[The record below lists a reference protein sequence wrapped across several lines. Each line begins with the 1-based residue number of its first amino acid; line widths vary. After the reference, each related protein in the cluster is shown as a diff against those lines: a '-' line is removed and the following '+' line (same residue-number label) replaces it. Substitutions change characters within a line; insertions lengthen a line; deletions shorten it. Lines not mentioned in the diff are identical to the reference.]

1 MDDAVKRL
9 MPERVQL
16 GQYMASTVVNAIG
29 QWRDP
34 DVKNPQGLRTVMG
47 YLLPTWQR
55 PLVWTTDQKV
65 KLIESLW
72 RGINIGTYTFNRTRW
87 EGMYDNLLIDGQ
99 QRLWAIQ
106 CYLEDQFPVFGYRWS
121 EVTLV
126 DQRFFETGAH
136 FHCYITES
144 EDEAYLK
151 SYYNMMNFG
160 GTAHRESERA

>member
-1 MDDAVKRL
+1 M
-9 MPERVQL
+9 
-16 GQYMASTVVNAIG
+16 
-29 QWRDP
+29 
-34 DVKNPQGLRTVMG
+34 
-47 YLLPTWQR
+47 
-55 PLVWTTDQKV
+55 
-65 KLIESLW
+65 
-72 RGINIGTYTFNRTRW
+72 
-87 EGMYDNLLIDGQ
+87 
-99 QRLWAIQ
+99 
-106 CYLEDQFPVFGYRWS
+106 FGYRWS

>member
-1 MDDAVKRL
+1 MDGAVKRL

-29 QWRDP
+29 QWRDR
-34 DVKNPQGLRTVMG
+34 DVKNPLGLRTVMG

-55 PLVWTTDQKV
+55 PLVWTREQKV

-121 EVTLV
+121 EVTRV

-136 FHCYITES
+136 FHCYITNS
-144 EDEAYLK
+144 EDEEYLK
-151 SYYNMMNFG
+151 SYYNMTNFG
-160 GTAHRESERA
+160 GTAHQESERA

>member
-87 EGMYDNLLIDGQ
+87 EGM
-99 QRLWAIQ
+99 
-106 CYLEDQFPVFGYRWS
+106 
-121 EVTLV
+121 
-126 DQRFFETGAH
+126 
-136 FHCYITES
+136 
-144 EDEAYLK
+144 
-151 SYYNMMNFG
+151 
-160 GTAHRESERA
+160 